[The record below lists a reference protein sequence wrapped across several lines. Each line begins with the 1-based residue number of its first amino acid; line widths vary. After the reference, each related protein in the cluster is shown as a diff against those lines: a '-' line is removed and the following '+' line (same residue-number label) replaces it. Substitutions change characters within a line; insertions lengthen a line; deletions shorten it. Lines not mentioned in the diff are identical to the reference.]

1 MISEKQLEANRRNA
15 QLSTGPKTQAGKARC
30 GQNARRDFLT
40 GQIDIMTDEDQIAF
54 NAFSI
59 RLTKEYDPQ
68 GQEELHCAR
77 LLIQGT
83 WRLHRINSIENNTFA
98 LGHTENSNVID
109 AGHAEIN
116 AAFAAAITWKLNS
129 IGLDR
134 LSLYE
139 AHLIRSMQKTR
150 ATFQALQATRK
161 AREAIEMAEAELLL
175 QLSQIN
181 SEAFD
186 PAANGFVFTLS
197 QITASLNRKNLL
209 KQAYAIVNGPTPSS
223 NPGGNGRKPLTR
235 ALAA

>member
-1 MISEKQLEANRRNA
+1 MISQKQLEANRRNA
-15 QLSTGPKTQAGKARC
+15 QLSTGPRTEAGKARSA
-30 GQNARRDFLT
+30 QNAGRDSLT
-40 GQIDIMTDEDQIAF
+40 GQVHIMTDEDQTAF

-68 GQEELHCAR
+68 GPEELHCAR

-83 WRLHRINSIENNTFA
+83 WRLHRINAIENNTFA

-116 AAFAAAITWKLNS
+116 AAFAAAITWRLQS
-129 IGLDR
+129 IALDR

-139 AHLIRSMQKTR
+139 ARLIRSMQKTR
-150 ATFQALQATRK
+150 ATFQTLQATRK

-175 QLSQIN
+175 QLSEIN
-181 SEAFD
+181 GEAFD

-197 QITASLNRKNLL
+197 QVTASFNRKLLL
-209 KQAYAIVNGPTPSS
+209 KKAYAAINGPTPSS
-223 NPGGNGRKPLTR
+223 NPGSNGRKPLTR
-235 ALAA
+235 AHAA

>member
-1 MISEKQLEANRRNA
+1 M
-15 QLSTGPKTQAGKARC
+15 TG
-30 GQNARRDFLT
+30 
-40 GQIDIMTDEDQIAF
+40 EDHIAF

-59 RLTKEYDPQ
+59 RLTKAYDPQ
-68 GQEELHCAR
+68 GEDELHCSS
-77 LLIQGT
+77 LLIHT
-83 WRLHRINSIENNTFA
+83 IWKLHRINSLENNTYA

-129 IGLDR
+129 IALDR
-134 LSLYE
+134 LSLLE
-139 AHLIRSMQKTR
+139 ARLHRTMQKAR
-150 ATFQALQATRK
+150 AALNALQATRK

-175 QLSQIN
+175 QASQIN
-181 SEAFD
+181 GKAFD

-209 KQAYAIVNGPTPSS
+209 KQAYATVNGPTPSSNPGS

-235 ALAA
+235 AHAA